1 MSSPSRVL
9 DEASMSAS
17 THQIFVE
24 PNAFAVGLPDEHV
37 VLCHEVLGQAG
48 LRLHRHEHPAL
59 AGERITRLMPRIVVV
74 DAALP
79 GVMREL
85 VEERSIAIGAVIV
98 TLYPHQDLQAV
109 EHQLV
114 SAVVESQERFGR
126 RQPRLD

>member
-1 MSSPSRVL
+1 
-9 DEASMSAS
+9 MSASS

-48 LRLHRHEHPAL
+48 LRLHRHEHPVA

-79 GVMREL
+79 SVMREL

-114 SAVVESQERFGR
+114 SAVVESRERFGR
-126 RQPRLD
+126 RQDRLD